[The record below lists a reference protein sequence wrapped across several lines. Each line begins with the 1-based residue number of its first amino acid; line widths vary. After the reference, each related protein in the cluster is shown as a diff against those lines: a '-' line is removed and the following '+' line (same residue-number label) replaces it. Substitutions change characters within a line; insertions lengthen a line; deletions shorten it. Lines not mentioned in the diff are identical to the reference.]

1 MWGKRKRLLRRFFTI
16 LVCFSLVLVLPCYSE
31 AVYEITESEL
41 MMIEENN
48 QIILERLNESEMRL
62 ESAEKILE
70 LAEKKLEG
78 QETELETLEKQLQ
91 IQAESYRKLER
102 EKKALIKWGVPTAVV
117 VAAGCF
123 AGGLILGL
131 RL

>member
-1 MWGKRKRLLRRFFTI
+1 MWKRRKGLLRRFCGVLVFSL
-16 LVCFSLVLVLPCYSE
+16 LVCSVPCYSE
-31 AVYEITESEL
+31 AVYEITESQLILLEQ
-41 MMIEENN
+41 NN
-48 QIILERLNESEMRL
+48 QIILEKLEASETKLMESEKGLKEQGERL
-62 ESAEKILE
+62 KE
-70 LAEKKLEG
+70 
-78 QETELETLEKQLQ
+78 LEKQLQ